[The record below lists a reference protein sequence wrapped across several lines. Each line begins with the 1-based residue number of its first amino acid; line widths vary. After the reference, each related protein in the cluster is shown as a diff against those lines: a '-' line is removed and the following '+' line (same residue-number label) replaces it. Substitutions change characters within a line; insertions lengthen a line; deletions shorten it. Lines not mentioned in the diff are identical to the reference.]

1 MSPRVGVLVPD
12 AAIGQNVDMRLVPVP
27 DDATAED
34 MLRPF
39 LAQTVNWSTDTPA
52 LSDDE
57 IAADPEL
64 GGYLAAWGR
73 DGDTGVVI
81 LDGEER
87 PVGAAW
93 VRLPQANWRGLG
105 WAGDQIPE
113 LRIAVDP
120 ESQGH
125 GYGTH
130 LLRAVLDL
138 LRLSGRGSVSLAV
151 HERSTAGEFFAQNGF
166 VIAGRAGES
175 DVLLRS
181 I

>member
-1 MSPRVGVLVPD
+1 MK
-12 AAIGQNVDMRLVPVP
+12 LVPVP

-39 LAQTVNWSTDTPA
+39 LAQTVNWSIDSPP
-52 LSDDE
+52 LSE
-57 IAADPEL
+57 SQIAADDVL
-64 GGYLAAWGR
+64 SGYLDGWGCA
-73 DGDTGVVI
+73 GDTGVVI
-81 LDGEER
+81 LDDDDR

-93 VRLPQANWRGLG
+93 VRLPREDWRGLG

-120 ESQGH
+120 QEQGR

-151 HERSTAGEFFAQNGF
+151 HELNTAGEFFAENGF
-166 VIAGRAGES
+166 VIAGRHGDA